1 GFTCHPHWLC
11 FPVYL
16 FNGWS
21 QCDRLEK
28 SSAGAYTFFPN
39 CSSPPGGKGAAQHL
53 EPAEASP
60 APFSAGVADC
70 LFRQFLSKYNIPSL
84 TYDTGQS
91 ATVAF
96 SSGGK
101 CGNWRK

>member
-39 CSSPPGGKGAAQHL
+39 CSSPPGGKGLLSIWSLPKQ
-53 EPAEASP
+53 
-60 APFSAGVADC
+60 APRLSALG
-70 LFRQFLSKYNIPSL
+70 SL
-84 TYDTGQS
+84 TCFPNKNQTSNRRQ
-91 ATVAF
+91 
-96 SSGGK
+96 
-101 CGNWRK
+101 